1 MAERNVLDRRTF
13 VKGVLAAGATIT
25 AAACVAPV
33 TTPAVPAVPVAPP
46 TVVGPAWIHPKSLV
60 RAQPGYGGAHLT
72 WKYGDTVKWLPPE
85 KFPAD
90 AAADSLAKLPK
101 TKLENIYYLMQV
113 SKIWENGIKD
123 IQLAGKDTMFGVH
136 HGAGQ
141 EADQI
146 GVAQALRLRP
156 ETTTPDLVSCNMRHH
171 ALGIGMGQSLNE
183 LSAGI
188 WGKTTGATKGYCSYR
203 QSDVKNGF
211 YGPLPL
217 IGLGWNVCAGLAW
230 SCKVRK
236 SGQISLGMNG
246 DGGTATR
253 YWGSAIRSSVTY
265 KLPVVWW
272 VANNFQG
279 VSNPCATWTPSPYLA
294 DMGAGMGLPCSVVDG
309 NNVAQVYSACK
320 EAADKARAGD
330 GPSVVESLTWR
341 WYDHSGNAGAKIGQ
355 DGAWGLPYRT
365 DDEVRAW
372 LSRDPVVRYGNWLT
386 EKGLFTSA
394 ELDALKKK
402 AQTAFDDSIA
412 FARAGPLPNG
422 PDGNRGM
429 WPDYVA
435 PAMQFFEHTVRTT

>member
-1 MAERNVLDRRTF
+1 LAERNVLDRRTF
-13 VKGVLAAGATIT
+13 VKGVLAAGATVT
-25 AAACVAPV
+25 VAACVAPV
-33 TTPAVPAVPVAPP
+33 TTAPTAAAPVTQP
-46 TVVGPAWIHPKSLV
+46 TAVGPAWIHPKSLV

-90 AAADSLAKLPK
+90 AAADAFAKLPK
-101 TKLENIYYLMQV
+101 TKLENIYYLMQL
-113 SKIWENGIKD
+113 SSIWENGIKD
-123 IQLAGKDTMFGVH
+123 IQLAGKDTLFGVH

-141 EADQI
+141 EADQV
-146 GVAQALRLRP
+146 GVGQALRGLP
-156 ETTTPDLVSCNMRHH
+156 NPPDLAACNMRHH
-171 ALGIGMGQSLNE
+171 ALGLAMGQDVKV

-188 WGKTTGATKGYCSYR
+188 FGKTTGATKGYASYR

-217 IGLGWNVCAGLAW
+217 IGLGWNVAAGLAW

-236 SGQISLGMNG
+236 AGQIALGMNG
-246 DGGTATR
+246 DGGSATR
-253 YWGSAIRSSVTY
+253 YWGSAVRSSVNY
-265 KLPVVWW
+265 KLPVVWC

-279 VSNPCATWTPSPYLA
+279 VANPCATWVPSPYIA
-294 DMGAGMGLPCSVVDG
+294 DMSAGMGLPCVVVDG
-309 NNVAQVYSACK
+309 NNVAQTYTACK

-341 WYDHSGNAGAKIGQ
+341 WYDHSGNAGAKIGV
-355 DGAWGLPYRT
+355 DGAFGLPYRT

-372 LSRDPVVRYGNWLT
+372 LGRNPITRYGNWLV

-394 ELDALKKK
+394 ELAALKTK

-412 FARAGPLPNG
+412 FARSSPLPNG
-422 PDGNRGM
+422 PDANKGM

>member
-13 VKGVLAAGATIT
+13 VKGVLAAGATVT
-25 AAACVAPV
+25 VAACVAPV
-33 TTPAVPAVPVAPP
+33 TTPEVPAAPVGSP

-72 WKYGDTVKWLPPE
+72 WKYGDTTKWLPPE
-85 KFPAD
+85 NFPAD
-90 AAADSLAKLPK
+90 AAADSFAKLPK
-101 TKLENIYYLMQV
+101 AKLETIYYFMQLG
-113 SKIWENGIKD
+113 SIWENGIKD
-123 IQLAGKDTMFGVH
+123 IQLAGKDTMFGIH

-141 EADQI
+141 EADQV
-146 GVAQALRLRP
+146 GVGQALQSLP
-156 ETTTPDLVSCNMRHH
+156 LPPDLIACNMRHH
-171 ALGIGMGQSLNE
+171 ALGLARGQDVKV

-188 WGKTTGATKGYCSYR
+188 FGKTTGATKGYASYR

-217 IGLGWNVCAGLAW
+217 IGLGWNVAAGLAW

-236 SGQISLGMNG
+236 SGQIALGMNG
-246 DGGTATR
+246 DGGCATR
-253 YWGSAIRSSVTY
+253 YWGSAMRSSCNY

-272 VANNFQG
+272 VANNFQAM
-279 VSNPCATWTPSPYLA
+279 SLPSATTYPSPYIS
-294 DMGAGMGLPCSVVDG
+294 DMGAGMGLPCLVVDG
-309 NNVAQVYSACK
+309 NNVAQVYTTCK

-330 GPSVVESLTWR
+330 GPTVVDSLTWR
-341 WYDHSGNAGAKIGQ
+341 WYDHSGNAGAKIGA

-372 LSRDPVVRYGNWLT
+372 LSRDPKVRYGNWLIA
-386 EKGLFTSA
+386 KGLFTAA
-394 ELDALKKK
+394 ELDALKAK

-412 FARAGPLPNG
+412 FARSSPLPLG
-422 PDGNRGM
+422 PDGNKGM